1 MKIKDWE
8 VMNKTNKRVFLLL
21 SKELYELSK
30 LTNNKYKVVI
40 INE

>member
-1 MKIKDWE
+1 MKIKEWDK
-8 VMNKTNKRVFLLL
+8 MTKTNKRVFLLL

-30 LTNNKYKVVI
+30 LTKNKYKVVI